1 MAEQTGSWQGCLH
14 YAAIS
19 DVGRRRANNQ
29 DAFKLV
35 PSEVDDWTPRGHV
48 FIVADGMGAHA
59 AGELASKMAVDAI
72 SHHYHKFGKLSPPE
86 ALKAAVLE
94 ANKEIY
100 DRGQENVDFHNM
112 GTTASILVVLPQGAL
127 VGHVGDS
134 RVYRVRGSRLDQ
146 LTFDH
151 SLVWELRKHGQIS
164 ANAEQ
169 FTSIPKNVIT
179 RSLGPNQAVE
189 VDIEG
194 PDPIAVGDTYLL
206 CSDGLTGRV
215 SDEELG
221 PILSSMSPLEAAH
234 LLVDLANL
242 RGGPDNITVVVVQVT
257 GEQVVTGVGDSTPLV
272 IGGAQR
278 ESEVPLLAWVAG
290 GVCFLS
296 AIAMFILGQS
306 YLAIA
311 SLAVGAGSLLAGIG
325 WKLSRQSGGTSLA
338 PGLRLG
344 NGPHV
349 SIDCPAADKFT
360 DKLAKIVE
368 ELREAA
374 SENEWAVDWSVL
386 DGHCEQAVRA
396 ASAREHR
403 DSIKSYGLAIHAMIT
418 ELHRLG
424 VQ

>member
-1 MAEQTGSWQGCLH
+1 MVDQSGNWQDGLR

-35 PSEVDDWTPRGHV
+35 PSEVDDWTQRGHL
-48 FIVADGMGAHA
+48 FLVADGMGAHA

-72 SHHYHKFGKLSPPE
+72 SHHYHKFANLSPPE
-86 ALKAAVLE
+86 ALNKAVLE
-94 ANKEIY
+94 ANKEIFH
-100 DRGQENVDFHNM
+100 RGQENADFHNM
-112 GTTASILVVLPQGAL
+112 GTTASALVVLPQGAL
-127 VGHVGDS
+127 IGHVGDS
-134 RVYRVRGSRLDQ
+134 RIYRVRGSRLDQ

-151 SLVWELRKHGQIS
+151 SLVWELRKHGQLS
-164 ANAEQ
+164 GDDEQ
-169 FTSIPKNVIT
+169 FSSIPKNVIT
-179 RSLGPNQAVE
+179 RSLGPNEAVE

-215 SDEELG
+215 ADDELG
-221 PILSSMSPLEAAH
+221 PILASMPPEEAAH

-242 RGGPDNITVVVVQVT
+242 RGGPDNITVVVVQVV
-257 GEQVVTGVGDSTPLV
+257 GEQVATHIGASTPLR
-272 IGGAQR
+272 IGGSQR
-278 ESEVPLLAWVAG
+278 SSEMPPLVWVLS

-296 AIAMFILGQS
+296 ALAMFFLTYKGW
-306 YLAIA
+306 AIG
-311 SLAVGAGSLLAGIG
+311 SCIAGIVSLLLGL
-325 WKLSRQSGGTSLA
+325 WWRSRVRSSGTSLE

-349 SIDCPAADKFT
+349 TVDCPATETFT

-374 SENEWAVDWSVL
+374 VENEWTIDWVQL
-386 DGHCEQAVRA
+386 DTHCEQAVRA
-396 ASAREHR
+396 ASARDHR
-403 DSIKSYGLAIHAMIT
+403 TSIKAYGRAIHAMIT
-418 ELHRLG
+418 ELQRL
-424 VQ
+424 QIK

>member
-1 MAEQTGSWQGCLH
+1 MSEQTGSWQECLH

-35 PSEVDDWTPRGHV
+35 PSEVDDWTQRGHV

-86 ALKAAVLE
+86 ALNEAVLE
-94 ANKEIY
+94 ANKEIHN
-100 DRGQENVDFHNM
+100 RGQENVDFHNM

-134 RVYRVRGSRLDQ
+134 RIYRVRGSRLDQ

-151 SLVWELRKHGQIS
+151 SLVWELRKQGQIS
-164 ANAEQ
+164 GDAEQ
-169 FTSIPKNVIT
+169 FSSIPKNVIT

-221 PILSSMSPLEAAH
+221 SILSSMSPVDAAR

-242 RGGPDNITVVVVQVT
+242 RGGPDNITVVVVQVA
-257 GEQVVTGVGDSTPLV
+257 GEQIVTRVGSSTPLV
-272 IGGAQR
+272 IGGTQR
-278 ESEVPLLAWVAG
+278 ESEIPSLAWVAA

-296 AIAMFILGQS
+296 AIAMFILSES
-306 YLAIA
+306 YLAIG
-311 SLAVGAGSLLAGIG
+311 SLAVGVVSLLAGIG
-325 WKLSRQSGGTSLA
+325 WKLNRQTGGTSLA

-349 SIDCPAADKFT
+349 SMDCSAADKFT

-374 SENEWAVDWSVL
+374 IENEWAVEWSVL
-386 DGHCEQAVRA
+386 DGHCEHAVRA
-396 ASAREHR
+396 ASANDHR
-403 DSIKSYGLAIHAMIT
+403 ASIKSYGLAIHTMIT
-418 ELHRLG
+418 ELQRLG

>member
-1 MAEQTGSWQGCLH
+1 M
-14 YAAIS
+14 
-19 DVGRRRANNQ
+19 
-29 DAFKLV
+29 
-35 PSEVDDWTPRGHV
+35 
-48 FIVADGMGAHA
+48 
-59 AGELASKMAVDAI
+59 
-72 SHHYHKFGKLSPPE
+72 
-86 ALKAAVLE
+86 
-94 ANKEIY
+94 
-100 DRGQENVDFHNM
+100 
-112 GTTASILVVLPQGAL
+112 
-127 VGHVGDS
+127 
-134 RVYRVRGSRLDQ
+134 
-146 LTFDH
+146 
-151 SLVWELRKHGQIS
+151 
-164 ANAEQ
+164 
-169 FTSIPKNVIT
+169 
-179 RSLGPNQAVE
+179 E

-257 GEQVVTGVGDSTPLV
+257 GEQVVTRVGDSTPLV

-374 SENEWAVDWSVL
+374 IENEWAVDWSVL
-386 DGHCEQAVRA
+386 DDHCQQAVRA

-403 DSIKSYGLAIHAMIT
+403 DSSKFYGLAIHAMVT
-418 ELHRLG
+418 DLQRLG
-424 VQ
+424 MQ